1 MNYTKSLRLYL
12 QSVDE
17 LACTHPE
24 VYKQFLNGEHTVR
37 RTSKSWSGI
46 WTDLSIEQILMKS
59 LKGKGGVVGRGI
71 TENVLH
77 VWTSTMHR

>member
-1 MNYTKSLRLYL
+1 M
-12 QSVDE
+12 DE